1 VIGTS
6 GFRRFVLLDHVT
18 VEMSQRLRSNK
29 NRKRRGITYLWILC
43 LAVLT
48 FLLIYFEQ
56 TSLLYI
62 LATLGVTIL
71 LVVVALADLGRRELS
86 SDPMQMSNAPAP
98 GAKSRN

>member
-1 VIGTS
+1 
-6 GFRRFVLLDHVT
+6 
-18 VEMSQRLRSNK
+18 MSQRIRNKKARRARSF
-29 NRKRRGITYLWILC
+29 TYLWIVV

-71 LVVVALADLGRRELS
+71 LVVVGLADLGQSELS
-86 SDPMQMSNAPAP
+86 SDTRQMTNLSAP
-98 GAKSRN
+98 GAKSRR

>member
-1 VIGTS
+1 
-6 GFRRFVLLDHVT
+6 
-18 VEMSQRLRSNK
+18 MSQRLRISK
-29 NRKRRGITYLWILC
+29 SKKRRSITYLWILC

-71 LVVVALADLGRRELS
+71 LVVVALADLGRSELS
-86 SDPMQMSNAPAP
+86 SDAMSPAPTP
-98 GAKSRN
+98 GAKTRN

>member
-1 VIGTS
+1 
-6 GFRRFVLLDHVT
+6 
-18 VEMSQRLRSNK
+18 MSQRIKSK
-29 NRKRRGITYLWILC
+29 KARRARGFTYLWILV
-43 LAVLT
+43 LAVST

-71 LVVVALADLGRRELS
+71 LVVVALADLGRSELG
-86 SDPMQMSNAPAP
+86 SDTIQMSDLHPP